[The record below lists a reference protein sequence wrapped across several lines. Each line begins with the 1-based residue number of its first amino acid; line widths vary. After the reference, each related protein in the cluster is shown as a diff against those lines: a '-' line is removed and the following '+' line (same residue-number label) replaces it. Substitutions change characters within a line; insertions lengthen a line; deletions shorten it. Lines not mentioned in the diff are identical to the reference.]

1 MSTRYIRFIAAL
13 ISGFA
18 VAGVSA
24 AAVAQKV
31 PAPIVAVV
39 DYQVILRDSKAIKS
53 IRDQAE
59 IERKKLQSKATEQEK
74 RVRTNIQTL
83 EKQRAVLSPAAF
95 SQKQRVLNAEIAEI
109 QRQNQVRRRQLRQ
122 AFGKAEQKFEAAL
135 VKLVAVI
142 AKEKGYNMVFNRRQ
156 MIFAAPQFDIT
167 DLALK
172 RLNKQLPTLK
182 VEVPAN

>member
-13 ISGFA
+13 MSGFA

-95 SQKQRVLNAEIAEI
+95 SQKQRELNAEIAEI

-172 RLNKQLPTLK
+172 RLDKQLPALK

>member
-1 MSTRYIRFIAAL
+1 MSIRYSRIVAAL
-13 ISGFA
+13 VSCLA
-18 VAGVSA
+18 VTGVSA
-24 AAVAQKV
+24 AAVAQKM
-31 PAPIVAVV
+31 PAAVVAVV

-53 IRDQAE
+53 VRDQAVV
-59 IERKKLQSKATEQEK
+59 ERKKLQSKVTVQEK
-74 RVRTNIQTL
+74 KVRTSSQNL

-95 SQKQRVLNAEIAEI
+95 NQKQRELQAEIAEI
-109 QRQNQVRRRQLRQ
+109 RRQFQLRQSQLNQ

-135 VKLVAVI
+135 VELVAVI

-172 RLNKQLPTLK
+172 RLNKKLPTLK